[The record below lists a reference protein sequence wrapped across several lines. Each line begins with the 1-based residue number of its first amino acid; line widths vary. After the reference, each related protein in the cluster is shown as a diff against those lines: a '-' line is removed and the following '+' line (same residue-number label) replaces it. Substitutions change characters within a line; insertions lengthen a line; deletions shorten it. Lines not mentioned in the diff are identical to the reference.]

1 MDFEAP
7 IVPRPTKTKT
17 NGKFGLWAGG
27 LERTIEIVT
36 TFCQGNV
43 WTRQRA
49 QIQDRSTT
57 EQSLYF
63 QRQ

>member
-7 IVPRPTKTKT
+7 IVPRPMKTKTK
-17 NGKFGLWAGG
+17 GKFGLWAGG

-43 WTRQRA
+43 
-49 QIQDRSTT
+49 
-57 EQSLYF
+57 
-63 QRQ
+63 